1 MDYDCMFDNS
11 EWIWF
16 ARTNCIIKIEY
27 ITRYNV
33 VCSLKTTRVTRN
45 SHFLIFFDFHPFILH
60 TLTHF
65 TIHCHIHCIQCYS
78 GCVCGEVV
86 GGFTFTRHWNLSN
99 DHWGTAANANPTR
112 HLIVFALILDCIM
125 GRHTSW
131 VQEHNRWTRGQHQ
144 DLQDTLGS
152 HFWGLGS
159 YTQLFRVSVP
169 GQLLR
174 EHLQIAS

>member
-1 MDYDCMFDNS
+1 MHQQTSFKWNGQKDM
-11 EWIWF
+11 
-16 ARTNCIIKIEY
+16 
-27 ITRYNV
+27 
-33 VCSLKTTRVTRN
+33 RN
-45 SHFLIFFDFHPFILH
+45 KKWPHFKLLQFTQWLLHISHNIATLASFIQWL
-60 TLTHF
+60 
-65 TIHCHIHCIQCYS
+65 
-78 GCVCGEVV
+78 CVWG

-99 DHWGTAANANPTR
+99 DHRGAAANANPTR
-112 HLIVFALILDCIM
+112 HLIVFTLILDCIM
-125 GRHTSW
+125 GRHTYW

-159 YTQLFRVSVP
+159 YTQFFHVSVP